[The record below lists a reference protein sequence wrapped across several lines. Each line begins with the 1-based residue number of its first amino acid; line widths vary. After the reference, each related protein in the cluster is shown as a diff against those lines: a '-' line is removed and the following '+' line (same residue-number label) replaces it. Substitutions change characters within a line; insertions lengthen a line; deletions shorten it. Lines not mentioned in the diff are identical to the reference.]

1 MSSNLQRSWQLTVVR
16 KRLIYLMVQV
26 LYSRVSV
33 DLESDNLIA
42 LLDPEVGQLDLEEV
56 GGILDV
62 EEVLPHQAEGHPGGQ
77 NRQQVLQ
84 HRAAER
90 QRDAGKQVLEWLI
103 VALKFDRLD
112 RIYMAYI
119 STVQNCQDTFV
130 SVTTDLT
137 KALFHHF
144 TDWLYKINKNIEIYV
159 IDSI

>member
-1 MSSNLQRSWQLTVVR
+1 M
-16 KRLIYLMVQV
+16 IYLMVQV

-62 EEVLPHQAEGHPGGQ
+62 EEVLPDQAEGHPGGQ
-77 NRQQVLQ
+77 YRQQVLQ

-112 RIYMAYI
+112 RICMAYK
-119 STVQNCQDTFV
+119 STVQNCQTVGNDGF
-130 SVTTDLT
+130 D
-137 KALFHHF
+137 
-144 TDWLYKINKNIEIYV
+144 
-159 IDSI
+159 